1 MKPTRPASPVASAL
15 GRGGDDFAELRQR
28 VATANRSMAAI
39 GLAVGTFG
47 NVSEVDRDRGV
58 VAIKPSGVEYESLT
72 PADIPV
78 LNLVDGSLVAGTRR
92 ASADAP
98 IHLELYRR
106 LRSPGGICHTH
117 STYATAW
124 AQAVRPIP
132 LLGTTHADH
141 LTGAVPCC
149 DPLSEEDIA
158 GDYEAA
164 TGRAIVAAVEKSPQ
178 ATMALVPHHGAFAW
192 GADAIKAVSAASIL
206 EHIATLAHLTLSL
219 DEDARGPAQAVI
231 DRHYFRKHGPDAYYG
246 QPRS

>member
-1 MKPTRPASPVASAL
+1 MKPTRPASPAASAL
-15 GRGGDDFAELRQR
+15 GRGSDDFADLQLR
-28 VATANRSMAAI
+28 VARANQSMVAR

-58 VAIKPSGVEYESLT
+58 IAIKPSGVDYESLT

-78 LNLVDGSLVAGTRR
+78 LDLTDGSLVAGTRR

-98 IHLELYRR
+98 IHLELYRG

-124 AQAVRPIP
+124 AQAARPIP

-141 LTGAVPCC
+141 LTGPVPCC
-149 DPLSEEDIA
+149 DPLTEEDVA

-164 TGRAIVAAVEKSPQ
+164 TGRAIVAAVEKQPQ
-178 ATMALVPHHGAFAW
+178 AAMALVPHHGAFAW
-192 GADAIKAVSAASIL
+192 GADALEAVAAASIL

-219 DEDARGPAQAVI
+219 DVGARGPTQAVV
-231 DRHYFRKHGPDAYYG
+231 DRHYFRKHGPGAYYG
-246 QPRS
+246 QPS